1 MARTQLHHIPARLAT
16 GAFIVNSGI
25 NKLRCGEEMAKGVH
39 GMASG
44 TYPVLKDM
52 DPVQFTKALGAAE
65 VALGAALVVPVIPT
79 SLAAAGLT
87 AFASG
92 LLGLYARTPGMRQ
105 AGSWRPSQDGTALA
119 KDVWLAG
126 IGVTLLM
133 DSAATR
139 LRRGAA
145 TRGGRVAQKRV
156 ARKAAKKAAASA
168 D

>member
-1 MARTQLHHIPARLAT
+1 MARTQLHHIPVRLAT
-16 GAFIVNSGI
+16 GAFIANSGLT
-25 NKLRCGEEMAKGVH
+25 KLRSGEEVAKGVH

-44 TYPVLKDM
+44 TYPVLEGM
-52 DPVQFTKALGAAE
+52 DPVQFTKALGAVE
-65 VALGAALVVPVIPT
+65 VALGTALAVPIVPT

-105 AGSWRPSQDGTALA
+105 EGSWRPSQDGTALA

-133 DSAATR
+133 DRASTR

-145 TRGGRVAQKRV
+145 KGAGRA
-156 ARKAAKKAAASA
+156 ARKAARKATAHG